1 MFNIV
6 FKFLLA
12 FLIILPAVI
21 QVVDKD
27 QHLFAYAEDEID
39 DDDGQVESEDAEQV
53 AESNVVPSATDDGD
67 GEDDEYK
74 PLKPSPNTDSHF
86 LFVKPTGTNLPAG
99 KLVDVLVGFTNKGP
113 SNFHIDTID
122 ASFRYPMDYSFYI
135 QNFSVI
141 YVDRLVKPTEQVT
154 LAYSFVPSESFA
166 SRPFGLTVNLNYHD
180 TEGNAYLEAVFNET
194 VNIIELDEGLDGETV
209 FLYVFLAAC
218 VVLLAVV
225 GQQMLASYGRKRPS
239 KSKPVEVG
247 TSNPNDVDFD
257 WLPEQTRNEIN
268 KGKLTPKT
276 TPKQSPRQRLAK
288 RNKGGDD

>member
-1 MFNIV
+1 MFKIV
-6 FKFLLA
+6 FKLLLA
-12 FLIILPAVI
+12 FLIILPAIVHQDSNI
-21 QVVDKD
+21 FV
-27 QHLFAYAEDEID
+27 YGEDEID
-39 DDDGQVESEDAEQV
+39 EDDGQVETEDVEQAAEGNIV
-53 AESNVVPSATDDGD
+53 APTAGENVD
-67 GEDDEYK
+67 EDETK
-74 PLKPSPNTDSHF
+74 PLKASQFSDTHF

-99 KLVDVLVGFTNKGP
+99 SVVDVLVGFTNKGP
-113 SNFHIDTID
+113 SDFILDTID

-141 YVDRLVKPTEQVT
+141 HCERTVKPKEQVT
-154 LAYSFVPSESFA
+154 LAYSFLPSETFA

-194 VNIIELDEGLDGETV
+194 VNIIELDEGLDGETI

-225 GQQMLASYGRKRPS
+225 GQQVLASYGRKRPS

-247 TSNPNDVDFD
+247 TSNPNDVDYD
-257 WLPEQTRNEIN
+257 WLPEQTLNEIN
-268 KGKLTPKT
+268 KGKTTPKT
-276 TPKQSPRQRLAK
+276 TPRQSPRQRHAK

>member
-1 MFNIV
+1 MFKLV

-12 FLIILPAVI
+12 LLIILPAII
-21 QVVDKD
+21 QVIHVD
-27 QHLFAYAEDEID
+27 QRLFACAEDEID
-39 DDDGQVESEDAEQV
+39 EDDGQVEAEDIEQV
-53 AESNVVPSATDDGD
+53 VESNVVPSASEDDGD
-67 GEDDEYK
+67 DDEYK
-74 PLKPSPNTDSHF
+74 PLKPSPNSDTHF

-135 QNFSVI
+135 QNFSI
-141 YVDRLVKPTEQVT
+141 IHVDRLVKPTEQVT
-154 LAYSFVPSESFA
+154 LTYSFIPSESFA
-166 SRPFGLTVNLNYHD
+166 SRPFGLTVNLNYRD
-180 TEGNAYLEAVFNET
+180 AEGNAYLEAVFNET

-218 VVLLAVV
+218 IVLIAVV
-225 GQQMLASYGRKRPS
+225 GQQLLSSYGRKRPS

-247 TSNPNDVDFD
+247 TSNHNDVDYD
-257 WLPEQTRNEIN
+257 WLPEHTKNF
-268 KGKLTPKT
+268 GKITPKT
-276 TPKQSPRQRLAK
+276 TPKQSPRQRLTK